1 MSRHGEYEGR
11 SSGIGSGKARHLR
24 PDRRLRGVDGFR
36 TKADLH
42 SMPANASER
51 SRRGFGDPGR
61 FSQGIPDAGALTRNR
76 NRGTCQM
83 ADAHC
88 RQHVPEAAVF
98 ERAPAHVRTAED
110 LLAARDLSR
119 RFTAALE
126 KLSPRQ
132 RAVFVLR
139 HEDGKSLVEIGELLN
154 LDVGTVKGHMARALK
169 KLREEL
175 RDLYGC

>member
-36 TKADLH
+36 TNADLH

-76 NRGTCQM
+76 NRGTCQI

-88 RQHVPEAAVF
+88 RQHVPRPTAVAALAVLETKAIGRRGGGHFRARAGARSNRRGSAGRARPQPAVHCGAREAF
-98 ERAPAHVRTAED
+98 APAARRLCV
-110 LLAARDLSR
+110 AARG
-119 RFTAALE
+119 
-126 KLSPRQ
+126 RQ
-132 RAVFVLR
+132 EF
-139 HEDGKSLVEIGELLN
+139 G
-154 LDVGTVKGHMARALK
+154 
-169 KLREEL
+169 
-175 RDLYGC
+175 

>member
-1 MSRHGEYEGR
+1 M
-11 SSGIGSGKARHLR
+11 KLM
-24 PDRRLRGVDGFR
+24 
-36 TKADLH
+36 T
-42 SMPANASER
+42 
-51 SRRGFGDPGR
+51 PGPTA
-61 FSQGIPDAGALTRNR
+61 IL
-76 NRGTCQM
+76 
-83 ADAHC
+83 
-88 RQHVPEAAVF
+88 
-98 ERAPAHVRTAED
+98 ERAPANDRSAED
-110 LLAARDLSR
+110 LMAARDLRR
-119 RFTAALE
+119 RFAEALE